1 MKKNSIISVTVLA
14 VCSLISAA
22 SAGEPAATANAG
34 EKLFT
39 QQCAV
44 CHPQGG
50 NIINPQK
57 TLSKKILAA
66 NNIKT
71 EADIIKIM
79 RNGAAGMTKFDA
91 TAISDEDAKMIAGY
105 ILSTFK

>member
-1 MKKNSIISVTVLA
+1 MRPVLL
-14 VCSLISAA
+14 CQLLQQ
-22 SAGEPAATANAG
+22 ENQRQRRMRG

-50 NIINPQK
+50 NIINPRK

-91 TAISDEDAKMIAGY
+91 TAISDEDAKMIARY
-105 ILSTFK
+105 ILGTFK